1 MWQRQAIRRY
11 RHTYRFRPFSRYS
24 PCCLYYSLGGVFII
38 YLSYIFYNPERYV
51 NKFDIEDDDDTGS
64 SKMPLSVGAIVGI
77 VIGVTAIVIFC
88 IGVIVFCFCM
98 LDRRQ
103 QVLRIHQ
110 HSIPGAGT
118 YMPQS
123 EYGRSAGVAYPKIWN
138 NTYKYKMNQA
148 PTRVYYRPS
157 QQQQQQQQQYPH
169 TDPRLRHIPQR
180 NGSFGQ
186 GPGPT
191 VFVYQSDETPSNAP
205 RFYWRDEAQDVTESA
220 ENRDGDSHSG
230 ETSPKTNDPIIE
242 FPDDDDDDNATTGN
256 HYDNPDVT
264 EVDS

>member
-38 YLSYIFYNPERYV
+38 YLSYISVYNPERYV

-103 QVLRIHQ
+103 Q
-110 HSIPGAGT
+110 
-118 YMPQS
+118 
-123 EYGRSAGVAYPKIWN
+123 
-138 NTYKYKMNQA
+138 MNQA